1 MKTTTRRDLHLIA
14 ELIPPGSRVLDLGC
28 GTGELLELLIRERGV
43 RGSGVEISEEGIYA
57 CIAKGL
63 PVHQGNLDEGL
74 GDYPDNSFDYVILS
88 QTLQAINRPAF
99 VVQEMLRVGGIGVVS
114 FPNFGYWRV
123 LWSLLLTR
131 RMPKTPTL
139 PYEWYETPN
148 IHLCTIEDFYDLTRE
163 LGFRVVSRR
172 FLSGGHEIQKLPNW
186 RAESAIFTIER
197 PGKEQ

>member
-1 MKTTTRRDLHLIA
+1 LKTTVRRDLHLIA

-28 GTGELLELLIRERGV
+28 GSGELLELLIRERGV
-43 RGSGVEISEEGIYA
+43 RGSGVEISEEGIFA

-99 VVQEMLRVGGIGVVS
+99 VVQEMLRVGRTGIVS
-114 FPNFGYWRV
+114 FPNFGNWRV

-131 RMPKTPTL
+131 RMPKTATL

-148 IHLCTIEDFYDLTRE
+148 IHLCTIDDFYDLTRA
-163 LGFRVVSRR
+163 LGFRVVTRR
-172 FLSGGHEIQKLPNW
+172 FISGGREIHRWPSW
-186 RAESAIFTIER
+186 RAESAIFTIDR
-197 PGKEQ
+197 SGTDR